1 MARQELSPRDNVEYS
16 AQGGAPDALFELGLN
31 YSTGRDVDVD
41 LVMAHKWFNL
51 AALRG
56 NAAARSYRQELAHE
70 LSKADVARAQRMA
83 REWLAV
89 N

>member
-1 MARQELSPRDNVEYS
+1 MARLELSSRDIVEYA
-16 AQGGAPDALFELGLN
+16 AQGGAPDALFELGLI
-31 YSTGRDVDVD
+31 YCTGRDVDVD
-41 LVMAHKWFNL
+41 MVQAHKWFNL

-56 NAAARSYRQELAHE
+56 NVDAKRYRQDIASEM
-70 LSKADVARAQRMA
+70 SKPDVARAQRMA